1 MDPEKSS
8 GRILRFVSDPDPES
22 LVILGSSRSLRDLY
36 ECHCLSTNIAEFW
49 SHRRLS
55 DSEQQSDS
63 QI

>member
-8 GRILRFVSDPDPES
+8 GRILRFVSDPES

-49 SHRRLS
+49 SHRRLP